1 LTVQLVQRGTAALQL
16 PGSHMGTAAR
26 LGSRN
31 TRYIY
36 NMYADKQQNSSAC
49 QKLDAAFSHNGL
61 TRVAVHGDVH
71 GGHCMAVHLLA

>member
-1 LTVQLVQRGTAALQL
+1 MLLDSTTCTTRHRRTTAAR
-16 PGSHMGTAAR
+16 HGTAAR

>member
-1 LTVQLVQRGTAALQL
+1 
-16 PGSHMGTAAR
+16 
-26 LGSRN
+26 
-31 TRYIY
+31 
-36 NMYADKQQNSSAC
+36 MYADKQQNSSAC